1 MEETAVHR
9 ISIDWTIDAL
19 IIISHKLNFICW
31 ANGLVWWFCNSYSS
45 LQGLPGQIL
54 SQQHWERSQ
63 EMTTNFLWTVSPLK
77 DDLLHSSILLE
88 TLESTLLRDW
98 IQPFGQENERS
109 TECLSACF
117 FALSLRTGTS
127 VPRSSWSLWLFWLG
141 WLASSFMVDMFT
153 RQRAKTNNYKTH
165 VCNSRQKGLHIRL
178 IQ

>member
-77 DDLLHSSILLE
+77 DDLLYSSILLE

-98 IQPFGQENERS
+98 IQPFGKENERS
-109 TECLSACF
+109 TECLSACLF
-117 FALSLRTGTS
+117 CPLVEDRNVCSSLLMVTLIVLMGMTGI
-127 VPRSSWSLWLFWLG
+127 VVHGRHVHKI
-141 WLASSFMVDMFT
+141 ASKD
-153 RQRAKTNNYKTH
+153 K
-165 VCNSRQKGLHIRL
+165 
-178 IQ
+178 